1 MDPINR
7 KAIIVSAPSGA
18 GKTTIVQRLLHA
30 LPYLDFSISACSRP
44 KRDTELHGK
53 DYYFLDIEDFRQRIA
68 RDEFVE
74 WQEVYPGNFYGT
86 LKSELDRIWSCGKI
100 PVFDVDVQ
108 GGLNLKKYFGDRAL
122 SIFIQP
128 PSLEAMFKRL
138 QNRGT
143 ETEES
148 LKKRTGKAAFEM
160 TFRDKFDR
168 IIVNDDLE
176 PAFDQTL
183 EAVTGFLAG
192 CPAGT

>member
-18 GKTTIVQRLLHA
+18 GKTTIVQRLLQA

-53 DYYFLDIEDFRQRIA
+53 DYYFLDIEDFRQRIT

-176 PAFDQTL
+176 LAFDQTL
-183 EAVTGFLAG
+183 GAVTGFLARG
-192 CPAGT
+192 PAGT

>member
-18 GKTTIVQRLLHA
+18 GKTTIVQRLLQA

-86 LKSELDRIWSCGKI
+86 LKSELDRIWSYGKI

-183 EAVTGFLAG
+183 GAVTGFLAG
-192 CPAGT
+192 GPAGT

>member
-30 LPYLDFSISACSRP
+30 LPYLDFSVSACSRP
-44 KRDTELHGK
+44 KRATELHGK
-53 DYYFLDIEDFRQRIA
+53 DYYFLTIEDFRQRIA
-68 RDEFVE
+68 GDEFVE
-74 WQEVYPGNFYGT
+74 WQEVYPGSFYGT
-86 LKSELDRIWSCGKI
+86 LKSELDRIWSCGKF

-108 GGLNLKKYFGDRAL
+108 GGINLKKYFGDQAL

-128 PSLEAMFKRL
+128 PSMEAMFKRL

-148 LKKRTGKAAFEM
+148 LRKRTGKAAYEM
-160 TFRDKFDR
+160 TFSDRFDR

-176 PAFDQTL
+176 QAFDQTMQ
-183 EAVTGFLAG
+183 AVTSFLA
-192 CPAGT
+192 

>member
-18 GKTTIVQRLLHA
+18 GKTTIVQRLLQA

-183 EAVTGFLAG
+183 GAVTGFLAG
-192 CPAGT
+192 GPAGT

>member
-18 GKTTIVQRLLHA
+18 GKTTIVQRLLNA

-74 WQEVYPGNFYGT
+74 WQEVYQGNFYGT
-86 LKSELDRIWSCGKI
+86 LKSELDRSWSCGKI

-148 LKKRTGKAAFEM
+148 LRKRTGKAAFEM

-176 PAFDQTL
+176 LAFDQTL

-192 CPAGT
+192 GPAGT